1 MTHYIVGDFSDIR
14 TLEKSTSELVILY
27 FEPELARNSTY
38 KKDLIAHRGIPAH
51 MCPFIEISEF
61 LDFQREMSP
70 VFDDSLAAVPLM
82 IEIVGIE
89 EDEGRTIV
97 KGLLPFL
104 DEIDF
109 EEEENSTS
117 L

>member
-1 MTHYIVGDFSDIR
+1 MTQYTIGDFKDIR
-14 TLEKSTSELVILY
+14 TLEKSTPEVVILY

-38 KKDLIAHRGIPAH
+38 KKDLATHQGIPAH
-51 MCPFIEISEF
+51 MCPFIEISDF
-61 LDFQREMSP
+61 FDFQREMSP
-70 VFDDSLAAVPLM
+70 IFDDSLAVVPLM

-89 EDEGRTIV
+89 EHEGRTIV

-109 EEEENSTS
+109 EEEDK
-117 L
+117 

>member
-1 MTHYIVGDFSDIR
+1 MTQYIIGDFKDMR
-14 TLEKSTSELVILY
+14 TLEKVTSELIILY

-38 KKDLIAHRGIPAH
+38 EKDLASHQGIPSH

-70 VFDDSLAAVPLM
+70 MFDDSLASVPLM
-82 IEIVGIE
+82 IEITGIE
-89 EDEGRTIV
+89 DYEGRTVI

-109 EEEENSTS
+109 EEEEK
-117 L
+117 